1 MEATNKVAF
10 KSGMILLQ
18 SVLSTPSD
26 ASILDEYSILKNG
39 QSVLSTNF
47 RENIRQYNSALSF
60 APMGE
65 VNAKSKNVNGKG
77 LTLKVAFTQFLT
89 SLPSLPTQISLT
101 INKL

>member
-1 MEATNKVAF
+1 M
-10 KSGMILLQ
+10 
-18 SVLSTPSD
+18 
-26 ASILDEYSILKNG
+26 KNG

-77 LTLKVAFTQFLT
+77 LTLKVAFT
-89 SLPSLPTQISLT
+89 
-101 INKL
+101 

>member
-1 MEATNKVAF
+1 M
-10 KSGMILLQ
+10 
-18 SVLSTPSD
+18 
-26 ASILDEYSILKNG
+26 KNG

-65 VNAKSKNVNGKG
+65 VNAKSKNGKG
-77 LTLKVAFTQFLT
+77 LTLKVAFTQFLP
-89 SLPSLPTQISLT
+89 SLPSLPTQISLP

>member
-1 MEATNKVAF
+1 M
-10 KSGMILLQ
+10 
-18 SVLSTPSD
+18 
-26 ASILDEYSILKNG
+26 KNG

-65 VNAKSKNVNGKG
+65 VNAKSKNVNRKG

-89 SLPSLPTQISLT
+89 SLPSLPTQISLP

>member
-1 MEATNKVAF
+1 MCKVRLSF
-10 KSGMILLQ
+10 VSKVKEQYPITLLQ
-18 SVLSTPSD
+18 
-26 ASILDEYSILKNG
+26 LKNG
-39 QSVLSTNF
+39 QSVLSTNL

>member
-1 MEATNKVAF
+1 MCKVRLSF
-10 KSGMILLQ
+10 VCKVNEQYPITLLQ
-18 SVLSTPSD
+18 
-26 ASILDEYSILKNG
+26 LKNG

-77 LTLKVAFTQFLT
+77 LTLKVAFTQFLP
-89 SLPSLPTQISLT
+89 SLPSLPTQISLPY
-101 INKL
+101 KL

>member
-1 MEATNKVAF
+1 M
-10 KSGMILLQ
+10 
-18 SVLSTPSD
+18 
-26 ASILDEYSILKNG
+26 KNG

-77 LTLKVAFTQFLT
+77 LTLKVAFTQFLP
-89 SLPSLPTQISLT
+89 SLPSLPTQISLP